1 MNQKQK
7 KQKRKRGTAA
17 LLWRFMRGSRH
28 YFVGGALATVGV
40 TLLDLLRPQII
51 RITIDSVVGEDV
63 SQLPGLAAALLDAL
77 GGRDYLRGHLWMAAA
92 AVLVVAALSAVCK
105 YLATLLNT
113 KAAETLVQTMR
124 NALFGHIQH
133 LPFAW
138 HMQHQT
144 GDMIQR
150 CTTDVENTKQFVS
163 EQLVNVFR
171 IVVLLVLSLAFM
183 FSMNVKLTLVAVV
196 TFPVIIL
203 FSAVFH
209 SRMGSLYM
217 ECDENEGV
225 LSTYAQENL
234 TGARVVRA
242 FGREAYEKDRFERQ
256 NNLYTETWMKLC
268 RLLSAFW
275 ATGDTLSGLQV
286 MLMVVCGSALCVGGE
301 LTSGELVAFITY
313 NSMLIWP
320 VRTLGRM
327 IADLSKTGVALER
340 IDYIMASPVE
350 ADRPDAGTP
359 PMDGDIRFEHV
370 RFGYGPA
377 PAAEEN
383 RAAERPEAAVAAPA
397 QGTAPL
403 VLDDV
408 SFTIPGH
415 STFGIL
421 GGTGS
426 GKSTLMHLLNR
437 LYELPENGGS
447 ITIGGVPVQQI
458 KAGWLRSHI
467 GMVLQEPF
475 LFSRTIGENIGIT
488 RDDMTGEELRA
499 AAKIACLDD
508 TVADFAQGYDTVVGE
523 RGVTLS
529 GGQKQRVAIARMLTQ
544 KAPVMVFDDSLSA
557 VDAETDAKIRA
568 GLNRALGDA
577 TVVLIS
583 HRITTLM
590 HADCILVLDKGRVAQ
605 MGTHEQLMA
614 QPGIYREIYDLQMKC
629 AGEVSE

>member
-1 MNQKQK
+1 MEQQSKTPK
-7 KQKRKRGTAA
+7 KHTAAA
-17 LLWRFMRGSRH
+17 LLWRFMRGSRAC
-28 YFVGGALATVGV
+28 FAGGALATVGV

-51 RITIDSVVGEDV
+51 RVTIDAVLGEE
-63 SQLPGLAAALLDAL
+63 SASLP
-77 GGRDYLRGHLWMAAA
+77 RTAA
-92 AVLVVAALSAVCK
+92 AVLELLGGRETLRAHLWLAALAVIAVALLAAVCK
-105 YLATLLNT
+105 YLATWFNT

-124 NALFGHIQH
+124 NALFDHIQH

-138 HMQHQT
+138 HMQNQT
-144 GDMIQR
+144 GDIIQR

-183 FSMNVKLTLVAVV
+183 LSMNVKLTLAAAVL
-196 TFPVIIL
+196 FPVIIL
-203 FSAVFH
+203 FSLLFH
-209 SRMGSLYM
+209 SRMSGLYQ
-217 ECDENEGV
+217 ECDENEGL

-242 FGREAYEKDRFERQ
+242 FGREQYEKDRFEKQ
-256 NNLYTETWMKLC
+256 NNVYTDTWMKLC

-275 ATGDTLSGLQV
+275 GTGDLLSGLQV
-286 MLMVVCGSALCVGGE
+286 LVMLVYGTTLCVGGE
-301 LTSGELVAFITY
+301 LTSGELVAFISY
-313 NSMLIWP
+313 NAMLIWP

-340 IDYIMASPVE
+340 IDYILASPVE
-350 ADRPDAGTP
+350 TDAPGAQTP
-359 PMDGDIRFEHV
+359 PMDQDICFEHV

-377 PAAEEN
+377 D
-383 RAAERPEAAVAAPA
+383 AAP
-397 QGTAPL
+397 

-408 SFTIPGH
+408 SFTIPAH
-415 STFGIL
+415 TTIGIL

-437 LYELPENGGS
+437 LYELPEGCGR
-447 ITIGGVPVQQI
+447 ITIGGVPVGQI

-475 LFSRTIGENIGIT
+475 LFSRTIGENIGIA
-488 RDDMTGEELRA
+488 RDGLTGEELRA
-499 AAKIACLDD
+499 AARTACLDD
-508 TVADFAQGYDTVVGE
+508 AVQEFAQGYDTIVGE

-529 GGQKQRVAIARMLTQ
+529 GGQKQRVAIARTLTQ
-544 KAPVMVFDDSLSA
+544 QTPILVFDDSLSA

-568 GLNRALGDA
+568 GLRAAQGNA

-583 HRITTLM
+583 HRVTTLM
-590 HADCILVLDKGRVAQ
+590 HADQILVLDKGRVAQ
-605 MGTHEQLMA
+605 LGTHRQLLA
-614 QPGIYREIYDLQMKC
+614 QPGIYREIYNIQQQN
-629 AGEVSE
+629 AGEVTV